1 MSVYERLVK
10 LQRSCWACF
19 LIPVIVLLGTWT
31 VLIEPRWVAHREI
44 SEAVPN
50 WQGSPGL
57 KVAVASDWHFTKRP
71 LQRVMTV
78 ERARAIVA
86 QINAA
91 QPDVVLLPGDFIAD
105 HDYKPDTAATPED
118 EIAQVLGGLKARLG
132 VYAVMGNHDWW
143 HDGEK
148 FTAAFT
154 RAGITVLENDAVPL
168 PVTPGTPIWV
178 VGVGDDD
185 TGHSQPVR
193 AMRKVPKGAHALVF
207 MHEPASFIDLP
218 PVRGL
223 VVAGHT
229 HGGQVYLPF
238 VGALVVPGAGPRDW
252 AYGWVEHGDNR
263 MYVTSG
269 LGVSILPV
277 RFNMR
282 PEWVMFT
289 LHSSGAANA
298 TNAASPINGN
308 SMD

>member
-1 MSVYERLVK
+1 VTGPVK
-10 LQRSCWACF
+10 SRWAIGF
-19 LIPVIVLLGTWT
+19 MAFVLAVLSLGAWV

-44 SEAVPN
+44 SETVPN
-50 WQGSPGL
+50 WKGPLGL

-71 LQRVMTV
+71 LRRVMTV
-78 ERARAIVA
+78 ERARDIVA

-168 PVTPGTPIWV
+168 SGPPGASATPVWV
-178 VGVGDDD
+178 VGVGDDY
-185 TGHSQPVR
+185 TGHSRPVK
-193 AMRKVPKGAHALVF
+193 AMSKVPKGAHALVF
-207 MHEPASFIDLP
+207 MHEPASLIDLP

-252 AYGWVEHGDNR
+252 AYGWVEHQDNR
-263 MYVTSG
+263 MYITSG

-289 LHSSGAANA
+289 L
-298 TNAASPINGN
+298 NAASGN
-308 SMD
+308 PTEKKAD